1 MISAELWHSLLAPA
15 MGLDSR
21 PGLCPPLQTGPWRLL
36 HFVLKTR
43 SSISDFSSQLQT
55 PAKQATSFATK
66 PSIRLGVQERREGA
80 GGSQT
85 QTHARPDNET
95 GLVCICG
102 DGAQILARGGLE
114 VFINDVPAFGAGP
127 DELEVQRLEIPGGI
141 MIDDNQEFPCP
152 SPCSLIVA
160 LPGNTDPFR
169 VSCSDL
175 DNGNVGSDTT
185 VVIQGDNECDC
196 IVGTP
201 VGDRIYGANGDDVIV
216 GQEGRDILYGVGL
229 QSFFF

>member
-1 MISAELWHSLLAPA
+1 M
-15 MGLDSR
+15 
-21 PGLCPPLQTGPWRLL
+21 
-36 HFVLKTR
+36 
-43 SSISDFSSQLQT
+43 
-55 PAKQATSFATK
+55 
-66 PSIRLGVQERREGA
+66 
-80 GGSQT
+80 
-85 QTHARPDNET
+85 
-95 GLVCICG
+95 
-102 DGAQILARGGLE
+102 
-114 VFINDVPAFGAGP
+114 FINDVPAFGAGP